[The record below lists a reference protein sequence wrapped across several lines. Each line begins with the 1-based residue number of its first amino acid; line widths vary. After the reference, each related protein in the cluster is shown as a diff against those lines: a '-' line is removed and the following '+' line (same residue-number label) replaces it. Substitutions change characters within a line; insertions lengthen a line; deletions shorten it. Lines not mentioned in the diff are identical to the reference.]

1 MLPEF
6 KRFIICISGIIS
18 LNCAC
23 SSDNEIS
30 LADTDAEMFLYDSP
44 ITALTDAG
52 DSLLLGTARGDIVS
66 FSLMNG
72 TFRHLFHDEEGRYI
86 YKVLKADDS
95 YLYSVQDGGI
105 KHVLADGRVNRYP
118 LNPYKESNYSAY
130 DIIYSDGDIYAAT
143 SNGVYYWCEADT
155 YGKRLD
161 ESIQNDLNDAVLS
174 RFYSIQRSEDK
185 IEGFVC
191 AGEAGLYD
199 FTATGDAECLR
210 SFAILSN
217 HDGITLSR
225 DGNVYD
231 DGRYL
236 TQVGIPAT
244 DFVCTDRH
252 LYAMSLYAIEVVDMS
267 DGAHV
272 ATINLPERRSLYK
285 NVSCR
290 SFSLIKDDYIYV
302 APGGCTLYR
311 LPAYEHMTDSR
322 EVVQVCAAGENSAYF
337 LTLENDLYRY
347 DIHDCSTDYR
357 RSFDETEDVK
367 LICAG
372 TDYIIVTIDGVYY
385 ELTGKRFTDERYLS
399 DLNRLNKSKV
409 LWHLHDGERL
419 YQGQV
424 DRIREYSRSTGWCI
438 NQEFEQLDY
447 PKLAALYD
455 RKLIVNTLHDGSY
468 LLNDGRFEKL
478 DGVSDPMIKD
488 VHAAD
493 DMICALT
500 DNSISIKG
508 LTMTKD
514 NHHVNIMMNA
524 SYKHLT
530 DILVLND
537 REFVTFSTYNRWCK
551 GFVLYNEGDDST
563 WKPTRYLMAHV
574 INDAVSV
581 GGKIV
586 AGGTMGISVLHPGG
600 KNTVTD
606 VPAPTFLEKN
616 VLAWKY
622 PWGIV
627 IYLAIL
633 LGLSA
638 LFVWVVIVCRR
649 YYLKY
654 KMKKISASFMNW
666 VEGEYKGKYVRS
678 LARQL
683 IKSSA
688 DCKKLC
694 TNVAM
699 FKKMKPEL
707 DRWDAFIDEVVE
719 LYEKVKFLKAQDI
732 ELENRDKIKSLKE
745 RIESFCSA
753 DHPFGNSIIKEWDKK
768 TAQPVRTLMLLPLKF
783 KIKFMQIFD
792 SRAGT
797 EKMDFKAFME
807 TDKSIIHERKL
818 EIRDLIA
825 LAAYETIISEN
836 GPADV

>member
-6 KRFIICISGIIS
+6 KRFIICISGIVS

-514 NHHVNIMMNA
+514 NHHVNIRMNA

-638 LFVWVVIVCRR
+638 LLVWVVIVCRR

-732 ELENRDKIKSLKE
+732 ELENRDTIKSLKE

-753 DHPFGNSIIKEWDKK
+753 DHPFGSSIIKEWDKK